1 MAIKSPLP
9 CGGGLGVGR
18 QIIIASGFVKKTAWQ
33 SKKIQLLLEFL
44 CEFKDYFLKK
54 ALKFRQKCHYER
66 SAVARA
72 RQSKEKIHKI

>member
-1 MAIKSPLP
+1 MEGV
-9 CGGGLGVGR
+9 GGGSSNR
-18 QIIIASGFVKKTAWQ
+18 HCERFCKKNRVAIQ
-33 SKKIQLLLEFL
+33 KKKIQLLLEFL